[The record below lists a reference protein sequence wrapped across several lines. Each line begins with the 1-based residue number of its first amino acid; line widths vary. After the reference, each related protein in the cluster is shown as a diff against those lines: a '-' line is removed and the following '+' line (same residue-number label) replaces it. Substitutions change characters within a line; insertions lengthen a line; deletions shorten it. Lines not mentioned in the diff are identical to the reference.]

1 MGDTKSGYE
10 DERQRADPG
19 VPAHTAWPGSAL
31 RESLKLGFQE
41 LVRFSSSP
49 VPQPERWFIPATVH
63 FRW

>member
-41 LVRFSSSP
+41 
-49 VPQPERWFIPATVH
+49 
-63 FRW
+63 